1 MQDTFKNGLIQ
12 YGLEHN
18 YIERSKDG
26 NLKLVGSKNQ
36 NTNQDKVDLSIVD
49 DGTMDTVVYDSISK
63 KEFRYDSDRRFA
75 FMNDEEF
82 LKEIENEIL
91 EELWEISQ

>member
-1 MQDTFKNGLIQ
+1 MQDAFKNGLIQ

-18 YIERSKDG
+18 YIERSRIRKDTTPIIFTCSTKFG
-26 NLKLVGSKNQ
+26 YSLIESN
-36 NTNQDKVDLSIVD
+36 
-49 DGTMDTVVYDSISK
+49 K
-63 KEFRYDSDRRFA
+63 KEFRYDSDRRFT

>member
-1 MQDTFKNGLIQ
+1 M
-12 YGLEHN
+12 
-18 YIERSKDG
+18 
-26 NLKLVGSKNQ
+26 
-36 NTNQDKVDLSIVD
+36 QDKVDLSIID

-63 KEFRYDSDRRFA
+63 KEFRYDSDRRFT
-75 FMNDEEF
+75 FMNDKEF